1 MDVIAD
7 LAAQLLRCR
16 TAAAIKAFR
25 RRLDKDTARAVINH
39 PSVTA
44 TDRAAISLAL
54 AFPDQERWGRQD
66 SEIVDF
72 NSDDHH

>member
-1 MDVIAD
+1 MDPTAG
-7 LAAQLLRCR
+7 LAEQLLRCR

-39 PSVTA
+39 PLITRL
-44 TDRAAISLAL
+44 DRAAISLAL
-54 AFPDQERWGRQD
+54 AFQDQERWGRQD

-72 NSDDHH
+72 PNP